1 MARLGWA
8 TVGAF
13 LLIIAEITVFIVVAH
28 AIGWSWAI
36 LAGLAL
42 MAVGGLLIKREGVR
56 AWRRFRAAVTE
67 GRPAG
72 GEVSD
77 GLTGLLGAL
86 LLIVPGFITGAAGLL
101 LLLPPVRALTGRQ
114 VRRVAE
120 RRISPAAAGDLFGP
134 RVVRAERPP
143 ATPAAT
149 TSADLGEVVEGE
161 IIDPHP
167 RQR

>member
-13 LLIIAEITVFIVVAH
+13 LLIVAEITVFILVAH
-28 AIGWSWAI
+28 AIGWPWAI
-36 LAGLAL
+36 LLGLAL
-42 MAVGGLLIKREGVR
+42 TALGGLLVKREGVR
-56 AWRRFRAAVTE
+56 AWRRFRAAVNE

-101 LLLPPVRALTGRQ
+101 LLLPPVRALTGRR

-120 RRISPAAAGDLFGP
+120 QRISPAAAGDLFGP
-134 RVVRAERPP
+134 RIVRAERPEP
-143 ATPAAT
+143 SESSS
-149 TSADLGEVVEGE
+149 SAELGEVVEGE
-161 IIDPHP
+161 VIDPHP